1 MMGRLLSRGMFAG
14 ILAALLAFLF
24 ARIFGESQVN
34 LSIAYEAHQ
43 AALAHE
49 PAEPELV
56 SRAVQAGWG
65 LLTAI
70 VVYGAAYGG
79 LFAGRCSGAPMAARV
94 LEASS

>member
-14 ILAALLAFLF
+14 ILAFLF

-43 AALAHE
+43 AALAQE
-49 PAEPELV
+49 PTEPELV

-79 LFAGRCSGAPMAARV
+79 LFAGCCSGAPMAACV

>member
-1 MMGRLLSRGMFAG
+1 MDRLLPRGMFAG